1 MSEDK
6 KNIGDL
12 PASDKELNDEEQA
25 SRSSASPPTATS
37 RPYPP
42 GDPQSRAAP
51 PGDPDDSRSS
61 PPPTDPQS

>member
-12 PASDKELNDEEQA
+12 PASEKELNDEERENK
-25 SRSSASPPTATS
+25 SVASPPTGTS

-51 PGDPDDSRSS
+51 PGDPDSSRSS
-61 PPPTDPQS
+61 PPPDPED